1 MLNSNLKQEANKM
14 VDEAKAECLR
24 ATKTAEQERDE
35 ARAECDRLTR
45 ECDRLARERDRAVRY
60 LNDSRLTV
68 RPLCRLCAH
77 LHFHIHRRSYEM

>member
-1 MLNSNLKQEANKM
+1 M

-35 ARAECDRLTR
+35 ARAECDRLAR
-45 ECDRLARERDRAVRY
+45 ECDRLTLERNNAYTDRDRAVRY